1 MLNWSLSYRVLQIC
15 TQVRNCI
22 QECTRFLAIAGI
34 CTLHPS
40 ACTLRFQV
48 SGSESRDTIFS
59 FGYSNMAVNE
69 NIITVPH
76 NELRQFLKGV
86 EVFDRAEM
94 VRKGREVDK
103 TTAHFTYI
111 VHLVL

>member
-1 MLNWSLSYRVLQIC
+1 MTN
-15 TQVRNCI
+15 
-22 QECTRFLAIAGI
+22 
-34 CTLHPS
+34 
-40 ACTLRFQV
+40 
-48 SGSESRDTIFS
+48 
-59 FGYSNMAVNE
+59 FGYSNMAANG
-69 NIITVPH
+69 NIITVTQ

-103 TTAHFTYI
+103 TTCHFTYI